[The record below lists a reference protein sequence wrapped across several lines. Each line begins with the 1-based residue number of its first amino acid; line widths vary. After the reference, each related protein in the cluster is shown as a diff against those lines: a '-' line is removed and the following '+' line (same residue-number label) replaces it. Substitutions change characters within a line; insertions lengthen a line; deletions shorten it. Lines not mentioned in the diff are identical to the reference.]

1 MRGVDIPTL
10 RIAVGSNLRA
20 YVSLFV
26 QFIGSIKSIYNTKHL
41 PLDIT
46 PIRDWSRRSLSTA
59 YMGPVVSSIAI
70 VVCLI
75 LIVSGDLG
83 SETGVLTLSLLPPAR
98 FKESRW
104 VVFARVSTTDQ
115 LDNTSLD
122 KQLSSLN
129 KRLEDLEGEIVRES
143 ARAESGAEMDRKSLE
158 KILEMADDDEFDV
171 LAVWKLDRLTRSDPW
186 ESIRYLS
193 RLRDNGVVL
202 YSDSHGFFDWEDR
215 RDFEILVRE
224 LLFAREWYSRI
235 KENAEDGQLKRLRE
249 GKYPFGKPH
258 FGYEKDDEDHL
269 HLTGRGKQIIPAVFD
284 HYIESENRAETR
296 RRINRELVD
305 DGKITDSQIKTVL
318 ESPLCIGQLT
328 LRDRVVKTV
337 PTLQCVP
344 KQTYNEAQEI
354 IEERRPDT
362 PDGESIPGS
371 IEQATMRFGPEFVG
385 QLFDK
390 FTAVCKECE
399 GELTETNSTT
409 LVRDTRLIEYDCE
422 DCDFRGPLFSE
433 REINKLDSTLPL
445 GCPFCISVDAVT
457 GEKDT
462 SSALEYLYTCKHC
475 GNQFAVNVPPNKYK
489 RAFERPNA
497 AYRWNTNSSA
507 GPDDDD
513 KSCTAEETAF
523 IWDITILSD
532 GG

>member
-1 MRGVDIPTL
+1 MRGFNVPTL
-10 RIAVGSNLRA
+10 RLAAVLNLRA
-20 YVSLFV
+20 YVSALA
-26 QFIGSIKSIYNTKHL
+26 QLSGSIKSIYSTKHL
-41 PLDIT
+41 PLDIP
-46 PIRDWSRRSLSTA
+46 PIADWSRRSISNA
-59 YMGPVVSSIAI
+59 YMGPVVSSMIAFA
-70 VVCLI
+70 CLV
-75 LIVSGDLG
+75 LIASGDIG

-98 FKESRW
+98 FEDSRW
-104 VVFARVSTTDQ
+104 VPLARVSTTDQ

-129 KRLEDLEGEIVRES
+129 DRVEDLEGEVVHEI
-143 ARAESGAEMDRKSLE
+143 ACAESGAEMDRESLE
-158 KILEMADDDEFDV
+158 KILTMADDDEFDV

-186 ESIRYLS
+186 ESVRYLT
-193 RLRDNGVVL
+193 RLRDNGVIL
-202 YSDSHGFFDWEDR
+202 YSDSHGFFDWGDR

-235 KENAEDGQLKRLRE
+235 KENAEDGQLKRLRD

-258 FGYEKDDEDHL
+258 FGYEKDDEDQL
-269 HLTGRGKQIIPAVFD
+269 HLTERGQRIIPTVFN

-296 RRINRELVD
+296 RRVNRELVD
-305 DGKITDSQIKTVL
+305 DGKITDSQIKTIL

-328 LRDRVVKTV
+328 LKERVVKTV

-362 PDGESIPGS
+362 PDGESVPGS

-390 FTAVCKECE
+390 FTAVCQVCD
-399 GELTETNSTT
+399 GELMETGTTT
-409 LVRDTRLIEYDCE
+409 LVRDTRLVEYECE
-422 DCDFRGPLFSE
+422 DCDFRGPLFGE
-433 REINKLDSTLPL
+433 LEINKLDSTLPL

-457 GEKDT
+457 GEKDP
-462 SSALEYLYTCKHC
+462 SSALEYLYTCEHC

-489 RAFERPNA
+489 RAFEQPDA
-497 AYRWNTNSSA
+497 AYRWNTNHSD

-513 KSCTAEETAF
+513 KGCTSEETAF
-523 IWDITILSD
+523 IWDVTILSD

>member
-1 MRGVDIPTL
+1 
-10 RIAVGSNLRA
+10 
-20 YVSLFV
+20 VSC
-26 QFIGSIKSIYNTKHL
+26 
-41 PLDIT
+41 
-46 PIRDWSRRSLSTA
+46 
-59 YMGPVVSSIAI
+59 IAI
-70 VVCLI
+70 TICLL
-75 LIVSGDLG
+75 LIVSGEIG

-104 VVFARVSTTDQ
+104 VLFARVSTTDQ

-129 KRLEDLEGEIVRES
+129 KRLEDLDGEIVRES
-143 ARAESGAEMDRKSLE
+143 ACAESGAEMDRESLE
-158 KILEMADDDEFDV
+158 TILEMADDDEFDV

-193 RLRDNGVVL
+193 RLRDNGVFL

-235 KENAEDGQLKRLRE
+235 KENAEDGQLKRLRQ

-258 FGYEKDDEDHL
+258 FGYKNDDDDHL
-269 HLTGRGKQIIPAVFD
+269 RLTKRGQRIIPALFD
-284 HYIESENRAETR
+284 YYIESKNRAETR
-296 RRINRELVD
+296 RRINRELID
-305 DGKITDSQIKTVL
+305 DGKITDSQIKTIL

-328 LRDRVVKTV
+328 LKDRVVKTV
-337 PTLQCVP
+337 SKLQCVP
-344 KQTYNEAQEI
+344 KETYNEAQNI
-354 IEERRPDT
+354 LQERKPDN
-362 PDGESIPGS
+362 PDAESIPGS

-390 FTAVCKECE
+390 FTAVCNECG
-399 GELTETNSTT
+399 GELTETDATT
-409 LVRDTRLIEYDCE
+409 LVRDTRLIEYSCE
-422 DCDFRGPLFSE
+422 DCDFKGPLFSE
-433 REINKLDSTLPL
+433 SEINKLDSTLPL

-457 GEKDT
+457 GEKDH

-489 RAFERPNA
+489 RAFQNPDA
-497 AYRWNTNSSA
+497 AYRWNADCSA
-507 GPDDDD
+507 VSDNDDE
-513 KSCTAEETAF
+513 SCTAEETAF